1 MPFAPHLLSLVVGLL
16 SLGQEI
22 LWVRLVS
29 FSQHGAPQAFS
40 FVLATY
46 LVGIALGAH
55 AGKVLTLRSRDLWA
69 TTGVVLLLSAA
80 YDLASPW
87 MLGMGSQYVGFHLAG
102 AITIAM
108 SSALKAAIFPI
119 AHHLGTDA
127 SGPRVG
133 RSLSRVYVSNIIGCT
148 LGPVVFGFWLLDRF
162 STQQCFALV
171 ALGTLVAG
179 TCCLLKGRNVVRLAG
194 AGAVG
199 VVAVAL
205 FQAPE
210 QLVRTVTGDARPIK
224 AVAETRQGII
234 TLYEGGNQGDM
245 VYGGNAY
252 DGRTNLDPVINSNGL
267 HRLLMLSVLKENS
280 ERVVMVGLS
289 IGTWLKLV
297 TAFPGVKQIDV
308 IEINPG
314 YLKAMEDYPAQASVL
329 KDPRVTLHLD
339 DGRRWLR
346 SRPDASYDLVIMN
359 TTFYWRAYASNLLSR
374 DFLTDLRRHMRPGAV
389 LAYNSTG
396 SPDAFNTAAA
406 VFPHAYL
413 YENFVVAS
421 DFDFRPLLDTPRGRT
436 RLKLLEL
443 DGKPLFPAGNEATVE
458 KAVRTPFV
466 TVDSVAART
475 GRPLGVITDRNLLS
489 EYKYGL

>member
-162 STQQCFALV
+162 STQQCFALLEV
-171 ALGTLVAG
+171 
-179 TCCLLKGRNVVRLAG
+179 
-194 AGAVG
+194 
-199 VVAVAL
+199 L
-205 FQAPE
+205 FSC
-210 QLVRTVTGDARPIK
+210 
-224 AVAETRQGII
+224 TR
-234 TLYEGGNQGDM
+234 M
-245 VYGGNAY
+245 V
-252 DGRTNLDPVINSNGL
+252 I
-267 HRLLMLSVLKENS
+267 
-280 ERVVMVGLS
+280 
-289 IGTWLKLV
+289 
-297 TAFPGVKQIDV
+297 
-308 IEINPG
+308 
-314 YLKAMEDYPAQASVL
+314 
-329 KDPRVTLHLD
+329 
-339 DGRRWLR
+339 
-346 SRPDASYDLVIMN
+346 
-359 TTFYWRAYASNLLSR
+359 
-374 DFLTDLRRHMRPGAV
+374 
-389 LAYNSTG
+389 
-396 SPDAFNTAAA
+396 
-406 VFPHAYL
+406 
-413 YENFVVAS
+413 
-421 DFDFRPLLDTPRGRT
+421 
-436 RLKLLEL
+436 
-443 DGKPLFPAGNEATVE
+443 
-458 KAVRTPFV
+458 
-466 TVDSVAART
+466 
-475 GRPLGVITDRNLLS
+475 
-489 EYKYGL
+489 